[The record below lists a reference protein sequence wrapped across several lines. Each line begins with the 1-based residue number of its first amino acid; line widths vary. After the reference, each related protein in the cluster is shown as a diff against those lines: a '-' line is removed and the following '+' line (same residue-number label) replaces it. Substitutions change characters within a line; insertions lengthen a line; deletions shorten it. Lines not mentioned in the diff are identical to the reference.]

1 MVIRQNT
8 SDCWNGDKKKA
19 LYNMKKSLLAVLW
32 HCANITDSTIRH
44 QFCPRINNSWCT
56 FWGENKSHYIY
67 SVNIPLAIHNAI
79 KPIFVDLCSE
89 NLLKQS
95 LHVVLPKIQTKH
107 LTK

>member
-44 QFCPRINNSWCT
+44 QYCPRINNSWCT